1 MNGNI
6 KMLHPAEQTLV
17 IFLYFYALI
26 IPVTLDFMSIK
37 INIEN
42 CWLKSK

>member
-26 IPVTLDFMSIK
+26 IPVTLDLYK
-37 INIEN
+37 D
-42 CWLKSK
+42 KD